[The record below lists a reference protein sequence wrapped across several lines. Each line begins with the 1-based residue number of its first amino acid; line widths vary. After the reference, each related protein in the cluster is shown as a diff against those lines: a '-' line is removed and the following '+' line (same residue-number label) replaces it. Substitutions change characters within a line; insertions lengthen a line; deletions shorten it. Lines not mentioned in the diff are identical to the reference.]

1 MREALDAALERI
13 SGTDEYVLSKLRENG
28 SAWIVGGWVRDSL
41 LGKNPEDMDIAT
53 TLTPD
58 QIKTIFPRS
67 LMVGASFG
75 TAIVRLDDGM
85 ESDTEWQV
93 TTLRSE
99 GDYVDGRRPEVVNFL
114 STEGEYQGILED
126 LGRRDF
132 TINAMAIDSEGGL
145 IDPYGGLEDLQ
156 TGTLKSV
163 GLAEERFK
171 EDGLR
176 VLRAFR
182 FLDSGDEGVRGM
194 DSSLRDGI
202 LTSTNFLSG
211 VSKERIGME
220 MAKILSGENVH
231 GVTSIMASL
240 GVLERVFEG
249 LKADFP
255 PRLSNDHLVNLAL
268 LFRNHGGSGEDLS
281 GILRGILVLPKN
293 DLREISNMHDCRD
306 LDIDSS
312 MKSAR
317 RFMAVVPGHRK
328 SMIMEYLEKS
338 GTDIEDFDKA
348 LRDIAQEEPIID
360 PLVNGEILANV
371 TGLEPGPRLGRL
383 KEWLHRKQIEESA
396 RTSGDVLSFL
406 TEIDWEDSDYST
418 WESLKWP

>member
-1 MREALDAALERI
+1 MRETLDAALERI
-13 SGTDEYVLSKLRENG
+13 SGTDEYVLNKLRETG

-41 LGKNPEDMDIAT
+41 LGKNPDDMDIAT

-58 QIKTIFPRS
+58 QIKAIFPRS

-93 TTLRSE
+93 TTLRNE
-99 GDYVDGRRPEVVNFL
+99 GDYVDGRRPKVVNFL
-114 STEGEYQGILED
+114 STGGEYQGILED

-132 TINAMAIDSEGGL
+132 TINAMAIDSKGGL

-182 FLDSGDEGVRGM
+182 FLDSGDEGVRNM

-220 MAKILSGENVH
+220 MAKIMSGENVH

-240 GVLERVFEG
+240 GVLERVFDG

-255 PRLSNDHLVNLAL
+255 PRLSNNHLVNLAL

-281 GILRGILVLPKN
+281 EILRGILVLPKN

-306 LDIDSS
+306 LNIDAS

-338 GTDIEDFDKA
+338 GTDIEDFDRA
-348 LRDIAQEEPIID
+348 LRDVALEEPIID

-371 TGLEPGPRLGRL
+371 TGLGPGPRLGRL
-383 KEWLHRKQIEESA
+383 KEWLHRKQIEESV